1 MANSSMPSAGPRPAK
16 VRCTGTWLQRH
27 GLGDGPPTPL
37 LTTRLAVRRRA
48 RLLGS
53 VLLAALYIAAALVQA
68 TDRLTTAAFG
78 GLWPRRATLV
88 LVLSVLIIGLVLA
101 RTLLDAWVR
110 RVDRQAGAALARR
123 VAHPVQLG
131 WRILLGWRYAVLV
144 AGTFAGA
151 FALGVSALAVG
162 EGTARYAAV
171 VLLVA
176 VAGVGLGAALQLREL
191 LARPVVAEDEVSLT
205 ADVIMRIEDARDST
219 APSMFL
225 GLPVVLLLGSAPG
238 WWNAAALG
246 FMVLGLAAVIAVEAR
261 APSCAATAR
270 QVVGVG

>member
-1 MANSSMPSAGPRPAK
+1 MANSSMPSASPQPAE

-53 VLLAALYIAAALVQA
+53 VLLAALYIAAALAQA
-68 TDRLTTAAFG
+68 TDLMATAASG
-78 GLWPRRATLV
+78 GLWPRRPTLV
-88 LVLSVLIIGLVLA
+88 LILSVLIIGLVLA
-101 RTLLDAWVR
+101 RMLLDAWVR

-123 VAHPVQLG
+123 AAHPVQLG
-131 WRILLGWRYAVLV
+131 WRTLLGWRYAVLV

-151 FALGVSALAVG
+151 SALGVSALTVD
-162 EGTARYAAV
+162 EGNVRYTAV

-176 VAGVGLGAALQLREL
+176 VAGVGLGVALQLREL

-205 ADVIMRIEDARDST
+205 ADVIMRIEDARDGN
-219 APSMFL
+219 APSVLL

-238 WWNAAALG
+238 WWNVASLG
-246 FMVLGLAAVIAVEAR
+246 FMLLGLAAVIAVQAR
-261 APSCAATAR
+261 TPSCADTAR
-270 QVVGVG
+270 HVVGL

>member
-1 MANSSMPSAGPRPAK
+1 MTNSSTPGAGPRQAD
-16 VRCTGTWLQRH
+16 VRSAGAWLLRH

-37 LTTRLAVRRRA
+37 LTARLAVRRRA

-53 VLLAALYIAAALVQA
+53 VLLAALYIAAALAQA
-68 TDRLTTAAFG
+68 TDRLATAAFG
-78 GLWPRRATLV
+78 ELWPYRPTLV
-88 LVLSVLIIGLVLA
+88 LVLSTLIIGLVLA

-131 WRILLGWRYAVLV
+131 WRTLLGWRYAVLLI
-144 AGTFAGA
+144 GTFAGA
-151 FALGVSALAVG
+151 FALGVSALTLD
-162 EGTARYAAV
+162 EGTVRYAAV

-205 ADVIMRIEDARDST
+205 ADVIMRIEDARDSN
-219 APSMFL
+219 APSVFL

-238 WWNAAALG
+238 WWNAAALT
-246 FMVLGLAAVIAVEAR
+246 FMVLGLAAVIAVQAR
-261 APSCAATAR
+261 TPSCAATAR
-270 QVVGVG
+270 HVVGVG